1 MNPIPYLQ
9 HLLMLALNIVLPRME
24 LEQGEE
30 GRIAETTH
38 VAIRRF
44 LVENRLTIPEGLQE
58 QSPEWLQWIIHRL
71 EAATRQRF
79 IVYGVLQDK
88 AGQPLPGVTVRAF
101 DRDLPSLERRMGST
115 PQMLG
120 ESTAD
125 AEGRFQIT
133 YTLEQFQTGEGVS
146 LFRRLRE
153 KHADLSFR
161 VFDRAGQELS
171 ITRIVALDREYRPD
185 HIIFNAPAELE
196 VSIFI
201 ESRQQAGD
209 SEYEKLLALI
219 APVVADVSLAELT
232 EEDIVFL
239 INELGLEQQRE
250 VQQRIEWLRWSAL
263 LVRETNL
270 PAEAFYGW
278 ARTGLPDLWPELH
291 TPDHE
296 SRRVDAMTR
305 LLDQLAATAEES
317 LVAHLLRAVEDRII
331 PARVRERASAI
342 AYAIRRRAQK
352 EYTLRLR
359 LELAPTG
366 EPLVG
371 YTVTTFDADANNRDL
386 GTDVTDA
393 QGEFVVAYFAGGDDG
408 VVERS
413 LRFRVRGPAVAEAVE
428 MTQRIRSNPDVP
440 VIVRLSLPDAQ
451 PTLKQLR
458 ADGRIE
464 VPDAILQTLEEAHG
478 IRSFADIRRRGGL
491 NRIAELGTFDSA
503 AVRRLDALADLDRL
517 SSDLNE
523 TSALLQHRY
532 DSVAAIAETTRSEF
546 IGMMSATGVG
556 FSERRAAEL
565 HVAAKAQTD
574 ILDQIFAGIA
584 IDFANGIRP
593 STGFAAGDY
602 FPPFPEE

>member
-71 EAATRQRF
+71 EAATKQRF

-161 VFDRAGQELS
+161 VFDRTGQELS

-263 LVRETNL
+263 LARETNL

-342 AYAIRRRAQK
+342 ASAIRRRAQK

-393 QGEFVVAYFAGGDDG
+393 QGEFVVAYFAGDDVG
-408 VVERS
+408 GVERE
-413 LRFRVRGPAVAEAVE
+413 LRFRVRGSGAAEAVE
-428 MTQRIRSNPDVP
+428 VTKRVRPDADTS
-440 VIVRLSLPDAQ
+440 ISIRLSLPAA
-451 PTLKQLR
+451 PTVRQLR
-458 ADGRIE
+458 GDGRID
-464 VPDAILQTLEEAHG
+464 VPEAVLQTLEQTHG
-478 IRSFADIRRRGGL
+478 IRSLADIRRRGGVS
-491 NRIAELGTFDSA
+491 RIAELRALDSA
-503 AVRRLDALADLDRL
+503 AVHRLDALADLDRL

-523 TSALLQHRY
+523 TSALLEHRY
-532 DSVAAIAETTRSEF
+532 DSVAAIAEAPRTEF
-546 IGMMSATGVG
+546 IASMSANGGG
-556 FSERRAAEL
+556 FSERRATEL